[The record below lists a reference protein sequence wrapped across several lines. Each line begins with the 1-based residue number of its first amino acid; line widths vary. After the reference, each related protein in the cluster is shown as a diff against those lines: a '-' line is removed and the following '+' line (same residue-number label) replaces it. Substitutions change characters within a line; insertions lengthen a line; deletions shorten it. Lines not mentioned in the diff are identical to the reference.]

1 MPILQSSAATTYA
14 SGVSLEPCNGWT
26 YEYLPWPAAVKVLC
40 QFFGGATAGTVS
52 VYSGSESII
61 ESQTIQIGPATL
73 SLPNDLACHPIT
85 FHAPAGDR
93 LRVKLT
99 STAAN
104 TQFQYVIV
112 VEPIR

>member
-1 MPILQSSAATTYA
+1 MPILQNSAATTYA
-14 SGVSLEPCNGWT
+14 AAAQAKPCEGWT
-26 YEYLPWPAAVKVLC
+26 YEYLPWPAAVKVLA
-40 QFFGGATAGTVS
+40 QFFGGATAGTIS
-52 VYSGSESII
+52 VYSGSEAII
-61 ESQTIQIGPATL
+61 ENQTIQIGAATL
-73 SLPNDLACHPIT
+73 SLPNDLNCHPIT

-93 LRVKLT
+93 LRVVLT